1 MRPLKLTVLTL
12 ALVLAGAAFTFA
24 QSNDR
29 IMQEALEPS
38 TPLQENLRVLTDEI
52 GGRVPGT
59 PAMQKAIQWGVDA
72 FKAAGADS
80 VHTEDFTIPASW
92 AEGDTE
98 VNVVAPVKFHVRA
111 QAIAWG
117 PPLKATTARVID
129 IGMGTAAEFSKA
141 GDIAGAI
148 VLAHSVVLKTW
159 DDLFDEYYRAPG
171 IIDRALKGK
180 ALAIAFTSSRE
191 HDLLYRHINTMH
203 RETSM

>member
-1 MRPLKLTVLTL
+1 MSASL
-12 ALVLAGAAFTFA
+12 TFA

-29 IMQEALEPS
+29 VMQEALKPS

-80 VHTEDFTIPASW
+80 VHTEEFTIPASW

-111 QAIAWG
+111 QSIAWG
-117 PPLKATTARVID
+117 PPLKPTTARVMD
-129 IGMGTAAEFSKA
+129 VGMGTAAEFAKA

-148 VLAHSVVLKTW
+148 VLVHS
-159 DDLFDEYYRAPG
+159 
-171 IIDRALKGK
+171 DRAEDLGRPLRGVLPR
-180 ALAIAFTSSRE
+180 ARGSS
-191 HDLLYRHINTMH
+191 
-203 RETSM
+203 SMP